1 MERTILQIE
10 SMSATDF
17 LTRFEALEKKID
29 QLKNEII
36 PQNQRAGNEDFIT
49 RTEAARLLKV
59 AVITV
64 SDWAKKGVLKSY
76 KCGNRV
82 YFKKNEVIEAIQ
94 KGGIK

>member
-10 SMSATDF
+10 GMSATDF

-29 QLKNEII
+29 QIKKDIT
-36 PQNQRAGNEDFIT
+36 PQNQRAENEDFIT
-49 RTEAARLLKV
+49 RAEVSRLLKV
-59 AVITV
+59 SVITV